1 MSPSSNVK
9 LDSLAVFAAAVM
21 YSILEGKL
29 DEIASFLFPPA
40 SIGGGGW
47 PVRSQW
53 RLILRLT
60 SAWH

>member
-40 SIGGGGW
+40 SIGGRGG
-47 PVRSQW
+47 RFAANGASFCG
-53 RLILRLT
+53 
-60 SAWH
+60 